1 LGLPGNLLL
10 VDLTILTRAGYCK
23 IFVFMRKTRT
33 IMAVTLLAT
42 ALCADRS
49 VTPAAQVGREEAGTV
64 ARGFAQRLTVSLRRV
79 VPAVKL
85 HQSRQ
90 ERMEPALARGAADG
104 PQAIMHGAQGT
115 PFQFRLP
122 PPLA

>member
-1 LGLPGNLLL
+1 M
-10 VDLTILTRAGYCK
+10 T
-23 IFVFMRKTRT
+23 RKTRT
-33 IMAVTLLAT
+33 IVAVTLLAT
-42 ALCADRS
+42 ALCADRAVTS
-49 VTPAAQVGREEAGTV
+49 VAQASRVEAAGPV

-90 ERMEPALARGAADG
+90 EGFASVVWQGDVEGSQTRITRGT
-104 PQAIMHGAQGT
+104 QGT

-122 PPLA
+122 PPVV

>member
-1 LGLPGNLLL
+1 
-10 VDLTILTRAGYCK
+10 
-23 IFVFMRKTRT
+23 MRKTRT
-33 IMAVTLLAT
+33 LVAVTLLAT

-49 VTPAAQVGREEAGTV
+49 VAPAAEQSTRIEAGPTN
-64 ARGFAQRLTVSLRRV
+64 ARQSFSERLTVSLRRT

-85 HQSRQ
+85 HAARQ
-90 ERMEPALARGAADG
+90 EGVTQLAAADVIEG
-104 PQAIMHGAQGT
+104 GQPVVRWIIGG

>member
-1 LGLPGNLLL
+1 
-10 VDLTILTRAGYCK
+10 
-23 IFVFMRKTRT
+23 MRKTRT

-42 ALCADRS
+42 ALCADRA
-49 VTPAAQVGREEAGTV
+49 VTSAAEVTRDDAGTV

-85 HQSRQ
+85 HQTRL
-90 ERMEPALARGAADG
+90 ERFELALEHGTTNG

-122 PPLA
+122 PPPAV

>member
-1 LGLPGNLLL
+1 
-10 VDLTILTRAGYCK
+10 V
-23 IFVFMRKTRT
+23 
-33 IMAVTLLAT
+33 AVTLLAT
-42 ALCADRS
+42 ALCADRRVAS
-49 VTPAAQVGREEAGTV
+49 AAQASRVEAAGPV

-90 ERMEPALARGAADG
+90 EGFADVAWRGEFEGA
-104 PQAIMHGAQGT
+104 QTTITRGAQGT

-122 PPLA
+122 PPLV

>member
-1 LGLPGNLLL
+1 
-10 VDLTILTRAGYCK
+10 
-23 IFVFMRKTRT
+23 MRKTRT

-42 ALCADRS
+42 ALCADRAITS
-49 VTPAAQVGREEAGTV
+49 AAEVTRDDASTV

-85 HQSRQ
+85 HQTRL
-90 ERMEPALARGAADG
+90 ERFESAIDQGAADG
-104 PQAIMHGAQGT
+104 PQAILHGAQGT

-122 PPLA
+122 PPAV

>member
-1 LGLPGNLLL
+1 
-10 VDLTILTRAGYCK
+10 
-23 IFVFMRKTRT
+23 
-33 IMAVTLLAT
+33 VTLLAT

-49 VTPAAQVGREEAGTV
+49 VAPAAAQSARIEAGPTA
-64 ARGFAQRLTVSLRRV
+64 ARQTFGERLTVSLRRT

-85 HQSRQ
+85 HAARQ
-90 ERMEPALARGAADG
+90 EGV
-104 PQAIMHGAQGT
+104 AQVATANRIEGGQPVVRWIIGG

>member
-1 LGLPGNLLL
+1 
-10 VDLTILTRAGYCK
+10 
-23 IFVFMRKTRT
+23 MRKTRT

-42 ALCADRS
+42 ALCADRAMTS
-49 VTPAAQVGREEAGTV
+49 AARVSPVEAGPV

-79 VPAVKL
+79 VPAVKF

-90 ERMEPALARGAADG
+90 ENFAPVVCSNGASG
-104 PQAIMHGAQGT
+104 PQVIEHEALGT

-122 PPLA
+122 PPAV

>member
-1 LGLPGNLLL
+1 
-10 VDLTILTRAGYCK
+10 
-23 IFVFMRKTRT
+23 MRKTRT
-33 IMAVTLLAT
+33 LVAVTLLAT

-49 VTPAAQVGREEAGTV
+49 IAPAAAQAPRIEAGPAA
-64 ARGFAQRLTVSLRRV
+64 ARQSFGERLTTSLRRA

-85 HQSRQ
+85 HADRQ
-90 ERMEPALARGAADG
+90 EGVTELAAVHCIEGGQPVVRWVVGG
-104 PQAIMHGAQGT
+104 

>member
-1 LGLPGNLLL
+1 M
-10 VDLTILTRAGYCK
+10 T
-23 IFVFMRKTRT
+23 RKTRT
-33 IMAVTLLAT
+33 IVAVTLLAT

-49 VTPAAQVGREEAGTV
+49 VASAAQASRVEAAGPV

-79 VPAVKL
+79 VPAVTL

-90 ERMEPALARGAADG
+90 EGFASVVWRGAFA
-104 PQAIMHGAQGT
+104 GAQATITRGMQGM

-122 PPLA
+122 PPVV

>member
-1 LGLPGNLLL
+1 M
-10 VDLTILTRAGYCK
+10 T
-23 IFVFMRKTRT
+23 RKTRT
-33 IMAVTLLAT
+33 IVAVTLLAT

-49 VTPAAQVGREEAGTV
+49 VASAAQASRVEAAGPV

-90 ERMEPALARGAADG
+90 EGFASVVWGGKFEGAQATVTRGT
-104 PQAIMHGAQGT
+104 QGT
-115 PFQFRLP
+115 PFEFRLP
-122 PPLA
+122 PPVL